1 MPIYEYECRRCG
13 HQFEQLV
20 LPKSAPPACPACQS
34 QGLERMLSM
43 FAVNSE
49 TTRKLALDAGRRQA
63 AKIRRDKAHAE
74 HEEFHH
80 HHH

>member
-1 MPIYEYECRRCG
+1 
-13 HQFEQLV
+13 
-20 LPKSAPPACPACQS
+20 
-34 QGLERMLSM
+34 MLSM